1 MSAIAPMNPQPGR
14 PIFAAQLARE
24 TQLTP
29 DAALDAARGA
39 KPGWRPS
46 ALFLATLQSERG
58 ERSERPEQRSERP
71 DRSERPAA
79 TWRVQLRDPGSND
92 IATVMVNDRD
102 GTARSL
108 PDPLAGDRAAQWIRR
123 LHDGS
128 RGGPLWQIAVF
139 LTGVFP
145 PIFAFTGIVM
155 WLRRRRRAAVA
166 KRLSPG
172 VMQAAE

>member
-1 MSAIAPMNPQPGR
+1 
-14 PIFAAQLARE
+14 
-24 TQLTP
+24 
-29 DAALDAARGA
+29 
-39 KPGWRPS
+39 
-46 ALFLATLQSERG
+46 
-58 ERSERPEQRSERP
+58 
-71 DRSERPAA
+71 
-79 TWRVQLRDPGSND
+79 VQLRDPGSND